1 MDRLRSVT
9 IYQTVMGISIV
20 LNILVGIFILFAP
33 DTFAALLGQPRP
45 SPETWPRHWG
55 AQLIAINLLY
65 LPGLSDPIRNRFVN
79 YLGILIRLSFAL
91 FFFTQGRGFVT
102 MGIYDG
108 TFGLSLLATY
118 LRVPR
123 VTPPSSAATRSSP

>member
-1 MDRLRSVT
+1 MGTSRSVAVYRT
-9 IYQTVMGISIV
+9 AMGISIA
-20 LNILVGIFILFAP
+20 LNILVGIFILLLP
-33 DTFAALLGQPRP
+33 DTYASVLGQPRP

-65 LPGLSDPIRNRFVN
+65 LPGFMDPIRARFVN
-79 YLGILIRLSFAL
+79 YLGIVIRLSFAL

-108 TFGLSLLATY
+108 VFGVVLLATY
-118 LRVPR
+118 LRVQRAPAAK
-123 VTPPSSAATRSSP
+123 SAAA